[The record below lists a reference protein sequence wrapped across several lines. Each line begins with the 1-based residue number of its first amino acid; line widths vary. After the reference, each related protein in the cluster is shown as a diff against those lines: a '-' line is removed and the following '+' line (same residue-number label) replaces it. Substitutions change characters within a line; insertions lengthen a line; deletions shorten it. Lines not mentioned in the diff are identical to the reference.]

1 MKAQKIDRNHV
12 IAQIAYNLVVSEGLT
27 LSEAFSKAEEYADI
41 LSAAK
46 APVNVPAQPD
56 QAQETARK
64 AKPARKSGKKV
75 AKTREEALTI
85 AYGDAEQRKD
95 NVSRMKSCY
104 DQSWAN
110 WTTFRDSRKA
120 DLKRSEVKA
129 CNREVAKLA
138 TKAGYAGEVLEEA
151 FFEKLLKGA
160 GVI

>member
-1 MKAQKIDRNHV
+1 MKAQKIDRNHE
-12 IAQIAYNLVVSEGLT
+12 IAIIALDYVKRHPEESLA
-27 LSEAFSKAEEYADI
+27 EAFKLAELVYDH

-46 APVNVPAQPD
+46 APVNVPA
-56 QAQETARK
+56 AQETARK

-85 AYGDAEQRKD
+85 AYGDAEQRKT
-95 NVSRMKSCY
+95 NVSKMKSCY
-104 DQSWAN
+104 EQSWSN
-110 WTTFRDSRKA
+110 WTIFRDSRKA